1 MVALAGLSL
10 AAWLYLIAFRGG
22 FWSLTERESD
32 LASADAPSPK
42 GLRVTAIVP
51 ARDEAQVIDRSLSSL
66 LTQRF
71 DGGFDVLL
79 VDDQSADGTAGLA
92 RACAQ
97 RLGAADRLSV
107 LAASGPSP
115 AGPASSRR

>member
-10 AAWLYLIAFRGG
+10 AAWLYLLAFRGG

-51 ARDEAQVIDRSLSSL
+51 ARDEAQVID
-66 LTQRF
+66 
-71 DGGFDVLL
+71 
-79 VDDQSADGTAGLA
+79 AE
-92 RACAQ
+92 
-97 RLGAADRLSV
+97 SV
-107 LAASGPSP
+107 LALRA
-115 AGPASSRR
+115 AFRRRVRRSAR